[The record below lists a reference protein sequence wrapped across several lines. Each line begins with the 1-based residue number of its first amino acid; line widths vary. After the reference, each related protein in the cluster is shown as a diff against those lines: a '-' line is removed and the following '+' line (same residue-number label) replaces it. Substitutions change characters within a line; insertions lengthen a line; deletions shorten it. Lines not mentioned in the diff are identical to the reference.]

1 MMSLHCS
8 SISVAVAL
16 PIDAVAALHA
26 TRPLSKQLQTNAIL
40 IGFNFGEKFLKSAN
54 LCFFIKTH

>member
-16 PIDAVAALHA
+16 PIDAVGALHA
-26 TRPLSKQLQTNAIL
+26 MPPPSKQSQTNAIL
-40 IGFNFGEKFLKSAN
+40 IGFNFG
-54 LCFFIKTH
+54 